1 MFIPVNT
8 VAFFGRLSF
17 EDWTNIYTP
26 SYVELKK
33 GVSAKDLEKPIQQL
47 IRQHAPDDIKQ
58 NLSIKPVSLR
68 EFYLQ
73 NNNGIVKRML
83 YTLSFVGLFLL
94 LMAIINFINISISNA
109 SKRMKEIGIRKVM
122 GGLKKQIIIQLLA
135 ESILMVF
142 IAAGAALV
150 LYPFAT
156 PLFEDVVGKNLPP
169 LSSFPAAAVFVL
181 FLFISLTGISA
192 GLYPAFVL
200 SSLNTIDSLKGKLR
214 TVKER
219 TWLRKAMVGFQ
230 FCIAALVMVGA
241 FIVAQQVSFFFS
253 QRLGYDKA
261 LIVSSQVPRDWSQ
274 SGVQKMERVR
284 NAFAAMPQVS
294 AVTLSY
300 EIPNGNNGGQP
311 PVYKA
316 GADSTKAIAMQA
328 LISDENYTKTYGIP
342 LQAGSFFDGNGRDSG
357 KVVLNQ
363 QAVNVLGYTSV
374 EDAIGQQVRIPGDPT
389 VFTIKGVT
397 ADFHFGSMQQRIA
410 PLIFFNVQ
418 FAPSYRYLSF
428 KLKPGN
434 LGRTI
439 EAIQKK
445 WATLL
450 PGSSFEYNFMDETLK
465 KMYASELQMKKAA
478 DTATVLALVIVLLGI
493 LGLLSI
499 SIQKRTKEIGVRKV
513 LGASVSNII
522 SLFLKEFL
530 PVLLLGT
537 AVSMPLACVL
547 MQQWLNNYAYRV
559 PLTVLPFL
567 LTVLLLGFFTVL
579 IISVQ
584 TGKAALEN
592 PVKNLR
598 TE

>member
-1 MFIPVNT
+1 
-8 VAFFGRLSF
+8 
-17 EDWTNIYTP
+17 
-26 SYVELKK
+26 
-33 GVSAKDLEKPIQQL
+33 
-47 IRQHAPDDIKQ
+47 
-58 NLSIKPVSLR
+58 
-68 EFYLQ
+68 
-73 NNNGIVKRML
+73 
-83 YTLSFVGLFLL
+83 
-94 LMAIINFINISISNA
+94 
-109 SKRMKEIGIRKVM
+109 
-122 GGLKKQIIIQLLA
+122 
-135 ESILMVF
+135 
-142 IAAGAALV
+142 
-150 LYPFAT
+150 
-156 PLFEDVVGKNLPP
+156 
-169 LSSFPAAAVFVL
+169 
-181 FLFISLTGISA
+181 
-192 GLYPAFVL
+192 
-200 SSLNTIDSLKGKLR
+200 
-214 TVKER
+214 
-219 TWLRKAMVGFQ
+219 
-230 FCIAALVMVGA
+230 
-241 FIVAQQVSFFFS
+241 
-253 QRLGYDKA
+253 
-261 LIVSSQVPRDWSQ
+261 
-274 SGVQKMERVR
+274 
-284 NAFAAMPQVS
+284 
-294 AVTLSY
+294 
-300 EIPNGNNGGQP
+300 
-311 PVYKA
+311 
-316 GADSTKAIAMQA
+316 MQA

-374 EDAIGQQVRIPGDPT
+374 EDAVGEQVRIPGDPT

-465 KMYASELQMKKAA
+465 KLYASELQMKKAA
-478 DTATVLALVIVLLGI
+478 DTATLLALVIVLLGI

-513 LGASVSNII
+513 LGASVGNII

-530 PVLLLGT
+530 PVLLVGT
-537 AVSMPLACVL
+537 VVSMPLAWVL

-567 LTVLLLGFFTVL
+567 MAVLLLGFFTVL
-579 IISVQ
+579 IISIQ
-584 TGKAALEN
+584 TGKAALQN

>member
-1 MFIPVNT
+1 
-8 VAFFGRLSF
+8 
-17 EDWTNIYTP
+17 
-26 SYVELKK
+26 
-33 GVSAKDLEKPIQQL
+33 
-47 IRQHAPDDIKQ
+47 
-58 NLSIKPVSLR
+58 
-68 EFYLQ
+68 
-73 NNNGIVKRML
+73 
-83 YTLSFVGLFLL
+83 
-94 LMAIINFINISISNA
+94 
-109 SKRMKEIGIRKVM
+109 
-122 GGLKKQIIIQLLA
+122 
-135 ESILMVF
+135 
-142 IAAGAALV
+142 
-150 LYPFAT
+150 
-156 PLFEDVVGKNLPP
+156 
-169 LSSFPAAAVFVL
+169 
-181 FLFISLTGISA
+181 
-192 GLYPAFVL
+192 
-200 SSLNTIDSLKGKLR
+200 
-214 TVKER
+214 
-219 TWLRKAMVGFQ
+219 
-230 FCIAALVMVGA
+230 
-241 FIVAQQVSFFFS
+241 
-253 QRLGYDKA
+253 
-261 LIVSSQVPRDWSQ
+261 
-274 SGVQKMERVR
+274 
-284 NAFAAMPQVS
+284 
-294 AVTLSY
+294 
-300 EIPNGNNGGQP
+300 
-311 PVYKA
+311 
-316 GADSTKAIAMQA
+316 
-328 LISDENYTKTYGIP
+328 
-342 LQAGSFFDGNGRDSG
+342 
-357 KVVLNQ
+357 VLNQ

-478 DTATVLALVIVLLGI
+478 DTATLLALVIVLLGI

-513 LGASVSNII
+513 LGASVGNII

-530 PVLLLGT
+530 PVLLVGT
-537 AVSMPLACVL
+537 VVSMPLAWVL

-567 LTVLLLGFFTVL
+567 MAVLLLGFFTVL
-579 IISVQ
+579 IISIQ
-584 TGKAALEN
+584 TGKAALQN

>member
-1 MFIPVNT
+1 
-8 VAFFGRLSF
+8 
-17 EDWTNIYTP
+17 
-26 SYVELKK
+26 
-33 GVSAKDLEKPIQQL
+33 
-47 IRQHAPDDIKQ
+47 
-58 NLSIKPVSLR
+58 
-68 EFYLQ
+68 
-73 NNNGIVKRML
+73 ML

-135 ESILMVF
+135 ESILVVF

-169 LSSFPAAAVFVL
+169 LASFPAAAVFVL

-200 SSLNTIDSLKGKLR
+200 SSSNAIYSLKGKLR

-241 FIVAQQVSFFFS
+241 FIVAQQVSYFFS
-253 QRLGYDKA
+253 QRLGYNKA

-328 LISDENYTKTYGIP
+328 LISDENYS
-342 LQAGSFFDGNGRDSG
+342 QNVRDSASG
-357 KVVLNQ
+357 GVFFRWQRPRLRKGS
-363 QAVNVLGYTSV
+363 A
-374 EDAIGQQVRIPGDPT
+374 EPT
-389 VFTIKGVT
+389 
-397 ADFHFGSMQQRIA
+397 
-410 PLIFFNVQ
+410 
-418 FAPSYRYLSF
+418 
-428 KLKPGN
+428 
-434 LGRTI
+434 GR
-439 EAIQKK
+439 
-445 WATLL
+445 
-450 PGSSFEYNFMDETLK
+450 
-465 KMYASELQMKKAA
+465 
-478 DTATVLALVIVLLGI
+478 
-493 LGLLSI
+493 
-499 SIQKRTKEIGVRKV
+499 
-513 LGASVSNII
+513 
-522 SLFLKEFL
+522 
-530 PVLLLGT
+530 
-537 AVSMPLACVL
+537 
-547 MQQWLNNYAYRV
+547 
-559 PLTVLPFL
+559 
-567 LTVLLLGFFTVL
+567 
-579 IISVQ
+579 
-584 TGKAALEN
+584 
-592 PVKNLR
+592 
-598 TE
+598 

>member
-1 MFIPVNT
+1 
-8 VAFFGRLSF
+8 
-17 EDWTNIYTP
+17 
-26 SYVELKK
+26 
-33 GVSAKDLEKPIQQL
+33 
-47 IRQHAPDDIKQ
+47 
-58 NLSIKPVSLR
+58 
-68 EFYLQ
+68 
-73 NNNGIVKRML
+73 
-83 YTLSFVGLFLL
+83 
-94 LMAIINFINISISNA
+94 
-109 SKRMKEIGIRKVM
+109 
-122 GGLKKQIIIQLLA
+122 
-135 ESILMVF
+135 
-142 IAAGAALV
+142 
-150 LYPFAT
+150 
-156 PLFEDVVGKNLPP
+156 
-169 LSSFPAAAVFVL
+169 
-181 FLFISLTGISA
+181 
-192 GLYPAFVL
+192 
-200 SSLNTIDSLKGKLR
+200 
-214 TVKER
+214 
-219 TWLRKAMVGFQ
+219 
-230 FCIAALVMVGA
+230 
-241 FIVAQQVSFFFS
+241 
-253 QRLGYDKA
+253 
-261 LIVSSQVPRDWSQ
+261 
-274 SGVQKMERVR
+274 
-284 NAFAAMPQVS
+284 
-294 AVTLSY
+294 
-300 EIPNGNNGGQP
+300 
-311 PVYKA
+311 
-316 GADSTKAIAMQA
+316 
-328 LISDENYTKTYGIP
+328 
-342 LQAGSFFDGNGRDSG
+342 
-357 KVVLNQ
+357 
-363 QAVNVLGYTSV
+363 
-374 EDAIGQQVRIPGDPT
+374 
-389 VFTIKGVT
+389 
-397 ADFHFGSMQQRIA
+397 
-410 PLIFFNVQ
+410 VQ

-513 LGASVSNII
+513 LGASASNII